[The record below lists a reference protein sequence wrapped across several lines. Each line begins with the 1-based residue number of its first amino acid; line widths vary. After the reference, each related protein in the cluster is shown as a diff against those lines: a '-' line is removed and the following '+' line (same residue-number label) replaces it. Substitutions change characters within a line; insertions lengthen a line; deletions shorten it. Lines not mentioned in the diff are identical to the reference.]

1 MRCRGRRRRVEMESV
16 GDRKTWLS
24 GEKEEGE
31 CNGEEKTHENILFN
45 DGFYGPGQGFP
56 TFFKNET
63 IRF

>member
-1 MRCRGRRRRVEMESV
+1 MESV

-45 DGFYGPGQGFP
+45 DGFYGGGQGFSIC
-56 TFFKNET
+56 FEKHNY
-63 IRF
+63 